1 MERLVIRGGI
11 PLKGKIRVSGAK
23 NAVLKLMCAA
33 LLGNEPCCIRNVPRI
48 KDVETMC
55 NVLRSLGAQVD
66 WRGSSLRIEV
76 LDKLDYT
83 APHELIQSMRA
94 SIQVMGPLLVRLGKV
109 RVSLPGGCA
118 IGDRPIDMH
127 LLGLRA
133 LGARVWEDQGYVYAQ
148 GERLEGAEI
157 HLDYPSVGATENLMM
172 AAAMA
177 RGRTVIQNAAMEPE
191 IVESQEFLNQMG
203 ARIRGAGTNQIEI
216 DGVEEL
222 GGADYQVIPDRVEAG
237 SYMLAAAI
245 TGGDLTIEGAVADHL
260 GAVTHKLLE
269 AGVELECLDGETI
282 RVRRTDCVRP
292 FHLRTRPY
300 PGFPTD
306 LQPQFVA
313 LATIAQGISIITEEI
328 YNNRL
333 KHVAE
338 LRRMGADIV
347 VEGQTAI
354 IRGVAGLSGAVVS
367 VPDLRAGAALVLAG
381 LGAEGETVVEDVG
394 HIDRGY
400 EGIEQKLAGVGAQIR
415 REGIEERAC

>member
-1 MERLVIRGGI
+1 
-11 PLKGKIRVSGAK
+11 
-23 NAVLKLMCAA
+23 MCAS
-33 LLGNEPCCIRNVPRI
+33 LLSNEPCCIRNVPRI

-55 NVLRSLGAQVD
+55 DVLRSLGARVD
-66 WRGSSLRIEV
+66 WRGSSLWIEV
-76 LDKLDYT
+76 RDELEYT
-83 APHELIQSMRA
+83 APHELIKSMRA

-127 LLGLRA
+127 LRGLRA

-172 AAAMA
+172 AAALA
-177 RGRTVIQNAAMEPE
+177 RGRTIIQNAAMEPE

-237 SYMLAAAI
+237 SYMLAAAM
-245 TGGDLTIEGAVADHL
+245 TGGDLIIEGAVADHL
-260 GAVTHKLLE
+260 GAVIHKLLE
-269 AGVELECLDGETI
+269 AGVELECLDRETI
-282 RVRRTDCVRP
+282 RVRAAGPIRP

-306 LQPQFVA
+306 LQPQFVS
-313 LATIAQGISIITEEI
+313 LATIARGISIITEEI

-354 IRGVAGLSGAVVS
+354 IRGVGRLSGAVVS

-381 LGAEGETVVEDVG
+381 LAAEGETVVEDVG

-400 EGIEQKLAGVGAQIR
+400 EGIEGKLAAVGAQIR

>member
-1 MERLVIRGGI
+1 LERLVIRGGV

-23 NAVLKLMCAA
+23 NAVLKLMCAS
-33 LLGNEPCCIRNVPRI
+33 LLSNEPCCIRNVPRI

-55 NVLRSLGAQVD
+55 DVLRSLGARVD
-66 WRGSSLRIEV
+66 WRGSSLWIEV
-76 LDKLDYT
+76 RDELEYT
-83 APHELIQSMRA
+83 APHELIKSMRA

-127 LLGLRA
+127 LRGLRA

-172 AAAMA
+172 AAALA
-177 RGRTVIQNAAMEPE
+177 RGRTIIQNAAMEPE

-237 SYMLAAAI
+237 SYMLAAAM
-245 TGGDLTIEGAVADHL
+245 TGGDLIIEGAVADHL
-260 GAVTHKLLE
+260 GAVIHKLLE
-269 AGVELECLDGETI
+269 AGVELECLDRETI
-282 RVRRTDCVRP
+282 RVRAAGPIRP

-306 LQPQFVA
+306 LQPQFVS
-313 LATIAQGISIITEEI
+313 LATIARGISIITEEI

-354 IRGVAGLSGAVVS
+354 IRGVGRLSGAVVS

-381 LGAEGETVVEDVG
+381 LAAEGETVVEDVG

-400 EGIEQKLAGVGAQIR
+400 EGIEGKLAAVGAQIR

>member
-1 MERLVIRGGI
+1 MERLVIRGGV

-23 NAVLKLMCAA
+23 NAVLKLMCAS
-33 LLGNEPCCIRNVPRI
+33 LLSNEPCCIRNVPRI

-55 NVLRSLGAQVD
+55 DVLRSLGARVD
-66 WRGSSLRIEV
+66 WRGSSLWIEV
-76 LDKLDYT
+76 RDELEYT
-83 APHELIQSMRA
+83 APHELIKSMRA

-127 LLGLRA
+127 LRGLRA

-172 AAAMA
+172 AAALA
-177 RGRTVIQNAAMEPE
+177 RGRTIIQNAAMEPE

-237 SYMLAAAI
+237 SYMLAAAM
-245 TGGDLTIEGAVADHL
+245 TGGDLIIEGAVADHL
-260 GAVTHKLLE
+260 GAVIHKLLE
-269 AGVELECLDGETI
+269 AGVELECLDRETI
-282 RVRRTDCVRP
+282 RVRAAGPIRP

-306 LQPQFVA
+306 LQPQFVS
-313 LATIAQGISIITEEI
+313 LATIARGISIITEEI

-354 IRGVAGLSGAVVS
+354 IRGVGSLSGAVVS

-381 LGAEGETVVEDVG
+381 LAAEGETVVEDVG

-400 EGIEQKLAGVGAQIR
+400 EGIEGKLAAVGAQIR